1 MPCRPFLSFS
11 DSTQETVVVVGGKY
25 LAQLDQVLDTL
36 DFIRKETLRVPSA
49 VFLLPDEKFDV
60 DLNKVNVSLRDVYSP
75 ALVRLKELHNY

>member
-1 MPCRPFLSFS
+1 M
-11 DSTQETVVVVGGKY
+11 VVGGKY

-36 DFIRKETLRVPSA
+36 DFIRKETLRVPTA